1 MNQNFTP
8 IDFLVN
14 QPTPTQ
20 SQPISTGT
28 VERHEPIGAAH
39 LESPTPT
46 EVHTD
51 EQDDKRNQDYIDK
64 HVEVKSNVPEIPA
77 DVAAAGVQAI
87 GSGAP
92 GVPQTVLKLPLPDD
106 QIPADLKKPVSSGV
120 RWLAEICVYMLRKAH
135 LKLKEVHGKVT
146 RVKG

>member
-8 IDFLVN
+8 IDFLINPPVPV
-14 QPTPTQ
+14 QP
-20 SQPISTGT
+20 QPISTGT

-51 EQDDKRNQDYIDK
+51 EQDDKRNQDYINK
-64 HVEVKSNVPEIPA
+64 HVEVKTEIPEIPT
-77 DVAAAGVQAI
+77 DVAAAGVQATSL
-87 GSGAP
+87 GTP
-92 GVPQTVLKLPLPDD
+92 GVPQIILELPLPDD

-120 RWLAEICVYMLRKAH
+120 RWLAEICMYMLHKAH
-135 LKLKEVHGKVT
+135 LKLKEVHGKVM
-146 RVKG
+146 RVKE